1 MKHLYFP
8 VLSLFS
14 IAFISTLFSC
24 SSSVKLNCNSI
35 SKETTKDS
43 ASSNY
48 VELVDGDKVF
58 GQTINRPNASFIMI
72 DNDRYDISEIKGYYE
87 NETYFL
93 KYDKIFLERLIHG
106 KISIYKSSKKISNT
120 NLNSSADM
128 DLHLI
133 ESCTFYAQKS
143 NEASPIPI
151 TKPNLLFQWVQDCNS
166 SATMINIDS
175 KMLKKAIKKEP
186 SFLNKVLSAYNNC
199 H

>member
-1 MKHLYFP
+1 MKYCSFP
-8 VLSLFS
+8 VYSILSILF
-14 IAFISTLFSC
+14 IPLIQSC
-24 SSSVKLNCNSI
+24 SPSGKLNCNSI
-35 SKETTKDS
+35 LKETTKDS

-48 VELVDGDKVF
+48 VELLDGEKVF

-72 DNDRYDISEIKGYYE
+72 DNDRYDISEILGYYE

-93 KYDKIFLERLIHG
+93 KYDKIFIERLIHG

-166 SATMINIDS
+166 SAPMINIDS
-175 KMLKKAIKKEP
+175 KMLRKAIKKEP